1 MTPRSTPPPTNP
13 ELPHAL
19 YLNIYGVLVEVLI
32 TGYMAFIFRRGLGP
46 ASQVRRG
53 KHRTESFFSF
63 HY

>member
-1 MTPRSTPPPTNP
+1 MTPRSTPATNP

-32 TGYMAFIFRRGLGP
+32 TGYMAFIFRRGFGP